1 VADYVIEAQPRTVV
15 GKQVKQLRSKGMV
28 PAVVYGAKI
37 EPVAIQIPY
46 RPLEVTLMHAGGTQ
60 LIDIQVGGQ
69 IHTVL
74 TRDVQ
79 RHVIKGNIL
88 HVDFFAVDVTQVITA
103 DVFIQFTGESP
114 AVESGQ
120 GMLLTGT
127 NNLAVETLPGNI
139 PEHITVDLSGLAE
152 LGDSIHVRD
161 IDLGEGVTILND
173 PEELIVRVVQPS
185 AARAEAM
192 EEEEAE
198 VGEGEAAAAEE
209 VEDSGDEGE

>member
-1 VADYVIEAQPRTVV
+1 MADYVIEAQPRTVV
-15 GKQVKQLRSKGMV
+15 GKQVKQLRSKGLV

-69 IHTVL
+69 THTVL
-74 TRDVQ
+74 IRDVQ

-88 HVDFFAVDVTQVITA
+88 HVDFFAVDVTQAITA
-103 DVFIQFTGESP
+103 DVFIQLVGESP
-114 AVESGQ
+114 AVESSQ

-127 NNLAVETLPGNI
+127 NYLTVETLPGNI
-139 PEHITVDLSGLAE
+139 PEYIQVDLSSLNE

-161 IDLGEGVTILND
+161 IDLGEDIKILND

-192 EEEEAE
+192 EEA
-198 VGEGEAAAAEE
+198 EGEAVAEE
-209 VEDSGDEGE
+209 AAEDSGDEE